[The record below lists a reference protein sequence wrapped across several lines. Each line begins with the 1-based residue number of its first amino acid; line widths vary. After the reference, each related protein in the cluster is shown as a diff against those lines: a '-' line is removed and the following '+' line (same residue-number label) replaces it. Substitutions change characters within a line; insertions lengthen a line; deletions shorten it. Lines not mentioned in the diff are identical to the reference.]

1 MLPTQILDEFCT
13 ANTIPLPSYAED
25 GSNCVINDEMYTIT
39 EFGML
44 LNIQLLHKAVTRLFT
59 RYIQRPNTHFAL
71 DIDVCDQ

>member
-44 LNIQLLHKAVTRLFT
+44 LSYCIKQSLSGLLNISKGPIPISA
-59 RYIQRPNTHFAL
+59 
-71 DIDVCDQ
+71 